1 MRAACAHHSALDRH
15 VEAGLPTCSVDVS
28 LTSCAH
34 RAHAHAL
41 ERAAR
46 LWQLSTSHYAE
57 GTMSGE
63 GESGDAGRV
72 HADPSKARRGMAAIT
87 QGMRLLARLV

>member
-1 MRAACAHHSALDRH
+1 MVLRA
-15 VEAGLPTCSVDVS
+15 VEADLPTCSVDVS

-46 LWQLSTSHYAE
+46 LWLLTSSHYAE
-57 GTMSGE
+57 GRMSGE
-63 GESGDAGRV
+63 GESGDAERL
-72 HADPSKARRGMAAIT
+72 HADPSGARRGMAAIT

>member
-1 MRAACAHHSALDRH
+1 
-15 VEAGLPTCSVDVS
+15 
-28 LTSCAH
+28 
-34 RAHAHAL
+34 
-41 ERAAR
+41 
-46 LWQLSTSHYAE
+46 
-57 GTMSGE
+57 MSGE